1 MTEKFRNKYR
11 IPSNRLRGW
20 DYAGSGH
27 YYITIVTAGRN
38 RLFGNTVNGEMVL
51 NDFGQIVYDE
61 FFKSFELREEL
72 FLGEFVLMPDHLHA
86 IVILDKSKCMDDV
99 AGAQGDIVGTDGD
112 METGGRGEL
121 RGRGET
127 SDRLEMHGRVETH
140 GRASLQSQRQYQRQ
154 SQCQPQNPQPPIT
167 PQFQRQP
174 KSISSFVAG
183 FKSSTIKR
191 IDDWIDSNNLPMAKF
206 NKNNPL
212 WQSNYHDHII
222 RNETEYRHISEYIVR
237 NPIDWKE
244 DTLNK

>member
-1 MTEKFRNKYR
+1 MTEKFQNKYR

-20 DYAGSGH
+20 DYASSGH

-38 RLFGNTVNGEMVL
+38 RLFGEIKNGEMIL
-51 NDFGQIVYDE
+51 NDLGQIVYDE

-86 IVILDKSKCMDDV
+86 IVILDKLKCECSGHVGMYDH
-99 AGAQGDIVGTDGD
+99 VGTHD
-112 METGGRGEL
+112 
-121 RGRGET
+121 
-127 SDRLEMHGRVETH
+127 RVETH
-140 GRASLQSQRQYQRQ
+140 GRASLP
-154 SQCQPQNPQPPIT
+154 QPQ

-191 IDDWIDSNNLPMAKF
+191 IDDWIDSNNVAMAKF

-222 RNETEYRHISEYIVR
+222 RNETEYRHISDYIIR
-237 NPIDWKE
+237 NPIEWE
-244 DTLNK
+244 ENL

>member
-20 DYAGSGH
+20 DYASSGH
-27 YYITIVTAGRN
+27 YYITIVTADRN
-38 RLFGNTVNGEMVL
+38 RLFGDIVNGEMVL
-51 NDFGQIVYDE
+51 NDLGQIVCDE

-86 IVILDKSKCMDDV
+86 IVILDKSKCDCSGHVGMHDR
-99 AGAQGDIVGTDGD
+99 VGTHD
-112 METGGRGEL
+112 
-121 RGRGET
+121 
-127 SDRLEMHGRVETH
+127 HVETH
-140 GRASLQSQRQYQRQ
+140 GRASLP
-154 SQCQPQNPQPPIT
+154 QPQPNPQPP
-167 PQFQRQP
+167 QFQRNP

-191 IDDWIDSNNLPMAKF
+191 IDDWIDSNNVAMAKF

-222 RNETEYRHISEYIVR
+222 RNETEYRQISDYIIR
-237 NPIDWKE
+237 NPIEWKE
-244 DTLNK
+244 DTLNER

>member
-1 MTEKFRNKYR
+1 MTEKFRDKYR

-20 DYAGSGH
+20 DYASSGH

-38 RLFGNTVNGEMVL
+38 RLFGEIKNGEMIL
-51 NDFGQIVYDE
+51 NDLGQIVYDE

-86 IVILDKSKCMDDV
+86 IVILDKSKCECSGHVGMHDRVGMCDR
-99 AGAQGDIVGTDGD
+99 VGTHD
-112 METGGRGEL
+112 
-121 RGRGET
+121 
-127 SDRLEMHGRVETH
+127 RVETH
-140 GRASLQSQRQYQRQ
+140 GRASLPQPQSQ
-154 SQCQPQNPQPPIT
+154 PPT

-222 RNETEYRHISEYIVR
+222 RNETEYRHISDYIVR

>member
-20 DYAGSGH
+20 DYASSGH

-38 RLFGNTVNGEMVL
+38 RIFGDIVNGEMVL
-51 NDFGQIVYDE
+51 NDLGQIVYDE

-86 IVILDKSKCMDDV
+86 IVILDKSKCTDDV
-99 AGAQGDIVGTDGD
+99 AGADGDIVETDGNG
-112 METGGRGEL
+112 ET
-121 RGRGET
+121 RGRGGMHGRWET
-127 SDRLEMHGRVETH
+127 HGRVETH
-140 GRASLQSQRQYQRQ
+140 GRASLQPQRQ
-154 SQCQPQNPQPPIT
+154 P
-167 PQFQRQP
+167 QRQP

-183 FKSSTIKR
+183 FKSSTIKQ

-222 RNETEYRHISEYIVR
+222 RNETEYQHISDYIVR

>member
-1 MTEKFRNKYR
+1 MIEKFREKYR

-20 DYAGSGH
+20 NYASSGH

-38 RLFGNTVNGEMVL
+38 RLFGEIKNGEMIL
-51 NDFGQIVYDE
+51 NDMGQIVNDE

-86 IVILDKSKCMDDV
+86 IVILDKSKCECS
-99 AGAQGDIVGTDGD
+99 GHVGTHD
-112 METGGRGEL
+112 L
-121 RGRGET
+121 
-127 SDRLEMHGRVETH
+127 VETH
-140 GRASLQSQRQYQRQ
+140 GRASLPQPQSQ
-154 SQCQPQNPQPPIT
+154 PPT

-191 IDDWIDSNNLPMAKF
+191 IDDWIDSNNVAMAKF

-222 RNETEYRHISEYIVR
+222 RNETEYRHISDYIIR
-237 NPIDWKE
+237 NPIEWKE
-244 DTLNK
+244 DALNQK

>member
-1 MTEKFRNKYR
+1 MTDKFRNKYR

-20 DYAGSGH
+20 DYASSGH
-27 YYITIVTAGRN
+27 YYITIVTAGRD
-38 RLFGNTVNGEMVL
+38 RLFGDIVNGEMIL
-51 NDFGQIVYDE
+51 NDLGQIVYDE

-99 AGAQGDIVGTDGD
+99 AGAQGDVVGTDGD
-112 METGGRGEL
+112 VETRGRVEMH
-121 RGRGET
+121 GRGET
-127 SDRLEMHGRVETH
+127 HGRVETRGRVETH
-140 GRASLQSQRQYQRQ
+140 GRASLQSQHQSQHQSQRQ
-154 SQCQPQNPQPPIT
+154 CQNQQPPT
-167 PQFQRQP
+167 TLQFQRQP

-183 FKSSTIKR
+183 FKSSTIKQ

-222 RNETEYRHISEYIVR
+222 RNETEYQHISDYIVR

>member
-1 MTEKFRNKYR
+1 MVEKFRDKYR

-20 DYAGSGH
+20 NYASSGH

-38 RLFGNTVNGEMVL
+38 RLFGEIKNGEMIL

-86 IVILDKSKCMDDV
+86 IVILDKSKCECSGHVGMHDRVGMCDR
-99 AGAQGDIVGTDGD
+99 VGTHD
-112 METGGRGEL
+112 
-121 RGRGET
+121 
-127 SDRLEMHGRVETH
+127 RVETH
-140 GRASLQSQRQYQRQ
+140 GRASLPHPQSQ
-154 SQCQPQNPQPPIT
+154 PPT

-191 IDDWIDSNNLPMAKF
+191 IDDWIDSNNLAMAKF

-222 RNETEYRHISEYIVR
+222 RNETEYRHISDYIIR
-237 NPIDWKE
+237 NPIEWKE
-244 DTLNK
+244 DTLNQK

>member
-1 MTEKFRNKYR
+1 MPMTEKFRDKYR

-20 DYAGSGH
+20 DYASSGH

-38 RLFGNTVNGEMVL
+38 RLFGQIKNGEMIL
-51 NDFGQIVYDE
+51 NDLGQIVYDE

-86 IVILDKSKCMDDV
+86 IVILDKSKCDCSGHVGMHDR
-99 AGAQGDIVGTDGD
+99 VGTHD
-112 METGGRGEL
+112 
-121 RGRGET
+121 
-127 SDRLEMHGRVETH
+127 HVETH
-140 GRASLQSQRQYQRQ
+140 GRASLPQPQSQ
-154 SQCQPQNPQPPIT
+154 PPT
-167 PQFQRQP
+167 PQFQRNP

-191 IDDWIDSNNLPMAKF
+191 IDDWIDSNNVAMAKF

-222 RNETEYRHISEYIVR
+222 RNETEYRHISDYIIR
-237 NPIDWKE
+237 NPIEWKE
-244 DTLNK
+244 DTLNER

>member
-1 MTEKFRNKYR
+1 MTDKFRNKYR

-20 DYAGSGH
+20 DYASSGH

-38 RLFGNTVNGEMVL
+38 RLFGDIVNGEMIL
-51 NDFGQIVYDE
+51 NDLGQIVYDE

-86 IVILDKSKCMDDV
+86 IVILDKSKCTDDV
-99 AGAQGDIVGTDGD
+99 VGTCGRV
-112 METGGRGEL
+112 ETPDRV
-121 RGRGET
+121 ET
-127 SDRLEMHGRVETH
+127 CGRVETH

-154 SQCQPQNPQPPIT
+154 SQSQNPQPPTT

-183 FKSSTIKR
+183 FKSSTIKQ

-222 RNETEYRHISEYIVR
+222 RNETEYRHISDYIVR
-237 NPIDWKE
+237 NPMEWKE

>member
-1 MTEKFRNKYR
+1 MTEKFQNKYR
-11 IPSNRLRGW
+11 IASNRLRGW
-20 DYAGSGH
+20 DYANNGH

-38 RLFGNTVNGEMVL
+38 RLFGDIVNGKMIL
-51 NDFGQIVYDE
+51 NDIGQIVYDE

-86 IVILDKSKCMDDV
+86 IVILDKTKCVDV
-99 AGAQGDIVGTDGD
+99 GACGVGLHGDVSCGP
-112 METGGRGEL
+112 
-121 RGRGET
+121 
-127 SDRLEMHGRVETH
+127 VETH
-140 GRASLQSQRQYQRQ
+140 GRASLHTPPASQ
-154 SQCQPQNPQPPIT
+154 PNPQP

-191 IDDWIDSNNLPMAKF
+191 IDDWIDANHLTMAKF

-222 RNETEYRHISEYIVR
+222 RNETEYRHISDYIIR
-237 NPIDWKE
+237 NPIEWKE
-244 DTLNK
+244 DTLNER

>member
-1 MTEKFRNKYR
+1 MTEKFRDKYR

-20 DYAGSGH
+20 DYASSGH

-38 RLFGNTVNGEMVL
+38 RLFGQIKNGEMIL
-51 NDFGQIVYDE
+51 NDLGQIVYDE

-86 IVILDKSKCMDDV
+86 IVILDKSKCMDDFTV
-99 AGAQGDIVGTDGD
+99 AYGDVV
-112 METGGRGEL
+112 ETGGDV
-121 RGRGET
+121 ET
-127 SDRLEMHGRVETH
+127 RGRVETH
-140 GRASLQSQRQYQRQ
+140 GRASLQCQRQYQPQ
-154 SQCQPQNPQPPIT
+154 STPAT
-167 PQFQRQP
+167 PQFKRQP

-222 RNETEYRHISEYIVR
+222 RNETEYRHISDYIVR
-237 NPIDWKE
+237 NPINWKE

>member
-1 MTEKFRNKYR
+1 MTDKFRNKYR

-20 DYAGSGH
+20 DYASSGH
-27 YYITIVTAGRN
+27 YYITIVTAGRD
-38 RLFGNTVNGEMVL
+38 RLFGDIVNGEMIL
-51 NDFGQIVYDE
+51 NDLGQIVYDE

-99 AGAQGDIVGTDGD
+99 AGAQGDVVGTDGD
-112 METGGRGEL
+112 VETRGRVEMH
-121 RGRGET
+121 GRGET
-127 SDRLEMHGRVETH
+127 HGRVETRGRVETH
-140 GRASLQSQRQYQRQ
+140 GRASL
-154 SQCQPQNPQPPIT
+154 PIPPTIT
-167 PQFQRQP
+167 NLSPQFQRQP

-191 IDDWIDSNNLPMAKF
+191 IDDWIDANHLTMAKF

-222 RNETEYRHISEYIVR
+222 RNETEYRRISEYIIL
-237 NPIDWKE
+237 NPIEWKE
-244 DTLNK
+244 DS

>member
-1 MTEKFRNKYR
+1 MAEKFRDKYR

-20 DYAGSGH
+20 DYASSGH
-27 YYITIVTAGRN
+27 YYVTIVTAGRN
-38 RLFGNTVNGEMVL
+38 RLFGEIKNGEMIL
-51 NDFGQIVYDE
+51 NDLGQIVYDE

-86 IVILDKSKCMDDV
+86 IVILDKSKCDCSGHVGMHDR
-99 AGAQGDIVGTDGD
+99 VGTHD
-112 METGGRGEL
+112 
-121 RGRGET
+121 
-127 SDRLEMHGRVETH
+127 HVETH
-140 GRASLQSQRQYQRQ
+140 GRASLPQPQSQPT
-154 SQCQPQNPQPPIT
+154 S

-191 IDDWIDSNNLPMAKF
+191 IDDWIDSNNVAMAKF

-222 RNETEYRHISEYIVR
+222 RNETEYRQISDYIIR
-237 NPIDWKE
+237 NPIEWKE
-244 DTLNK
+244 DALNQK